1 MENDPRD
8 GAGETSAKKSG
19 PRGPRGK
26 VPTFRFERAIL
37 KREPTAII
45 AGIDEVG
52 CAPLAG
58 PVVAAAVILDQ
69 KKLPKVLRAG
79 LDDSKK
85 LSLQRRE
92 EFYALLRG
100 CGAAVIG
107 VGQAD
112 VHEIDSLNIL
122 YAAQLAWRRA
132 VEALGTLV
140 SVALVD

>member
-1 MENDPRD
+1 CRTDAAANGEVIAMDDHPRD
-8 GAGETSAKKSG
+8 GAGETSATRNG

-37 KREPTAII
+37 KHEPTAII

-69 KKLPKVLRAG
+69 KKLPKVLRQG

-85 LSLQRRE
+85 LSRERRE
-92 EFYALLRG
+92 EFYG
-100 CGAAVIG
+100 
-107 VGQAD
+107 
-112 VHEIDSLNIL
+112 
-122 YAAQLAWRRA
+122 
-132 VEALGTLV
+132 
-140 SVALVD
+140 